1 MLDVCRRK
9 LAQEPDDVQARTH
22 TLQADIRDFD
32 LGTQFKLITM
42 PFRPFQ
48 HLIEIQD
55 QLACLSCVHRHLEPG
70 GLFALDVFNPKLTAL
85 IGDVG
90 QTERERRAPYF

>member
-1 MLDVCRRK
+1 MSRPVLTPRR
-9 LAQEPDDVQARTH
+9 LTSETSTWERSSQ
-22 TLQADIRDFD
+22 
-32 LGTQFKLITM
+32 LITM
-42 PFRPFQ
+42 PFRPFH

-85 IGDVG
+85 ISDVG
-90 QTERERRAPYF
+90 QTERERRAPHF